1 VVLHD
6 RFARLH
12 GAEFPPLM
20 TKAPHNF
27 DFNAAQLAD
36 LSQFLTLSVNKILRE
51 GYSNQ
56 PVNLMTGNAKAGEV
70 YFNGEGGCNKC
81 HSVSG
86 DLAGVGKRYS
96 AAVLQQKFLFPN
108 SGSRGAGAKMQV
120 TVTLPS
126 GESVKGTLVRVDDF
140 NVSLR
145 ESSGEY
151 RTFERGAG
159 VKVDLIDPFAGHIAL
174 LDRYTDLDIH
184 NLLAYLVTL
193 Q

>member
-1 VVLHD
+1 VLHD
-6 RFARLH
+6 RFAVLH
-12 GAEFPPLM
+12 GAEFPAVL
-20 TKAPHNF
+20 TKGPHKF
-27 DFNAAQLAD
+27 DFNTAQLAD
-36 LSQFLTLSVNKILRE
+36 LSQFLTFSVNKILRE
-51 GYSNQ
+51 GYSNA
-56 PVNLMTGNAKAGEV
+56 PVNLMTGNSKAGEQ
-70 YFNGEGGCNKC
+70 YFNGEGGCSKC
-81 HSVSG
+81 HSATG
-86 DLAGVGKRYS
+86 DLAGIGKRYS
-96 AAVLQQKFLFPN
+96 PAVLQQRFLFPN
-108 SGSRGAGAKMQV
+108 SGLRGSSAAKMQV

-126 GESVKGTLVRVDDF
+126 GKSAKGTLVRVDDF

-151 RTFERGAG
+151 QTFERGAG